1 MRFADDFLEYFAK
14 NFNEDIYI
22 NFRDGLFYASE
33 ETDIGSSEYI
43 NLATG
48 KIVQRHPTDTLWM
61 TTKILRQPVRTST
74 IGNGNDVL
82 KDETFMFNC
91 RIFTPRGQ
99 SSKQSYEI
107 ESALDNTFNFESI
120 PAGNARIYTEKDI
133 LKIPEEPFS
142 TSESVWS
149 ELRLSYRFFA
159 RYF

>member
-1 MRFADDFLEYFAK
+1 MRYADDFLEYFAK
-14 NFNEDIYI
+14 NFNEDIFI
-22 NFRDGLFYASE
+22 NFRDGLFYATSA
-33 ETDIGSSEYI
+33 TDLGDTDYI

-48 KIVQRHPTDTLWM
+48 QIQQSQPQGTVWM
-61 TTKILRQPVRTST
+61 TVKILRQPVRASS

-82 KDETFMFNC
+82 KDEGFIFNC

-99 SSKQSYEI
+99 SNKKAYEI
-107 ESALDNTFNFESI
+107 ESVLDNTFDFESI

-133 LKIPEEPFS
+133 LKIPDEPFS